1 MEHLPINL
9 DVKNRKIIVV
19 GGGTTAAR
27 KAEMALRCGAIV
39 SSFAPELN
47 DDFLDIRD
55 HPNFTHEGRPFT
67 EEDIQSSMIVYAA
80 CETPELNNRLADI
93 AKKAGVLINII
104 DNPAACDFIMPAIVD
119 RSPVIVTISSSG
131 SSPVLARIIKSHLES
146 SIPATF
152 GELAKL
158 IGKYKDI
165 VKSRIRTVRNRRHF
179 WENIIDGT
187 VADLLHAGNG
197 KEAHKRLQEE
207 LDNAAKESESK
218 TPAMGEVYLVGGG
231 PGDPDLLT
239 FRALRLI
246 QRADV
251 VLYDRLISRGLLNL
265 VRRDAK
271 RIYVGKLPDKHAMQQ
286 EEISQLLADEAKK
299 GRRVLRLKGGDP
311 FIFGRGGE
319 EIMTLVEQGVPFQV
333 VPGVTAASGSATYA
347 GIPLTHRDH
356 AQACVFVTGH
366 GKDGQIAMD
375 WNALIQ
381 PRQTIAIYM
390 GRSALPALMKEF
402 INQGADAGLP
412 VAVIDNGTRQN
423 QRVVTGTLE
432 TIANI
437 ADRADLKGPSMI
449 IIGTVVTLREKLN
462 WFKPDENAGADE
474 ERPDALA
481 RPGL

>member
-1 MEHLPINL
+1 VPNAGL
-9 DVKNRKIIVV
+9 RR
-19 GGGTTAAR
+19 GGGHVLAVHELRDGEAR
-27 KAEMALRCGAIV
+27 DALERLI
-39 SSFAPELN
+39 
-47 DDFLDIRD
+47 
-55 HPNFTHEGRPFT
+55 
-67 EEDIQSSMIVYAA
+67 
-80 CETPELNNRLADI
+80 ETPDHS
-93 AKKAGVLINII
+93 
-104 DNPAACDFIMPAIVD
+104 PAA
-119 RSPVIVTISSSG
+119 G
-131 SSPVLARIIKSHLES
+131 
-146 SIPATF
+146 
-152 GELAKL
+152 
-158 IGKYKDI
+158 
-165 VKSRIRTVRNRRHF
+165 
-179 WENIIDGT
+179 
-187 VADLLHAGNG
+187 
-197 KEAHKRLQEE
+197 
-207 LDNAAKESESK
+207 
-218 TPAMGEVYLVGGG
+218 GEVYLVGAG

-333 VPGVTAASGSATYA
+333 VPGITAASGGATYA

-356 AQACVFVTGH
+356 AQACLFVTGH

-390 GRSALPALMKEF
+390 GRSALRSLMSEF
-402 INQGADAGLP
+402 MKQGADATLP

-423 QRVVTGTLE
+423 QRVVTGTLK
-432 TIANI
+432 TIADI
-437 ADRADLKGPSMI
+437 ADKADLKGPSMI

-462 WFKPDENAGADE
+462 WFKPDENAPMDD

>member
-27 KAEMALRCGAIV
+27 KAEMALRAGAIV

-47 DDFLDIRD
+47 DDFLDIKN
-55 HPNFTHEGRPFT
+55 HPNFTHENRPFAK
-67 EEDIQSSMIVYAA
+67 EDVHSAMIVFAA
-80 CETPELNNRLADI
+80 CETADLNNQLAEM
-93 AKKAGVLINII
+93 AKTSGTLINII
-104 DNPAACDFIMPAIVD
+104 DNPSACDFIMPAIVD
-119 RSPVIVTISSSG
+119 RDPVIVTVSSSG
-131 SSPVLARIIKSHLES
+131 ASPVLARIIKSHLES

-152 GELAKL
+152 GDLAKL
-158 IGKYKDI
+158 IGKYRDV
-165 VKSRIRTVRNRRHF
+165 VKEKIDTVRQRRHF
-179 WENIIDGT
+179 WEKIIDGT
-187 VADLLHAGNG
+187 VADLLHAGNE
-197 KEAHKRLQEE
+197 KEAHKRLHEE
-207 LDNAAKESESK
+207 LEQASTNTGK
-218 TPAMGEVYLVGGG
+218 PAMGEVYLVGGG

-356 AQACVFVTGH
+356 AQACIFVTGH

-390 GRSALPALMKEF
+390 GRAALRGLTKEF
-402 INQGADAGLP
+402 IKQGADKTLP

-423 QRVVTGTLE
+423 QRVVTGTLT
-432 TIANI
+432 TIADI
-437 ADRADLKGPSMI
+437 ADKAELKGPSMI

-462 WFKPDENAGADE
+462 WFQPDENADKDDD
-474 ERPDALA
+474 RPDALA

>member
-27 KAEMALRCGAIV
+27 KAEIALRAGAIV

-47 DDFLDIRD
+47 DDFLDIR
-55 HPNFTHEGRPFT
+55 HHKNFSHINRPFT
-67 EEDIQSSMIVYAA
+67 KEDVRSSMIVYAA
-80 CETPELNNRLADI
+80 CETADMNNKLVEM
-93 AKKAGVLINII
+93 AKDSGTLINII

-119 RSPVIVTISSSG
+119 RDPIIVTVSSSG
-131 SSPVLARIIKSHLES
+131 ASPVLARIIKSHLES

-152 GELAKL
+152 GHLAKL
-158 IGKYKDI
+158 IGKYRDT
-165 VKSRIRTVRNRRHF
+165 VKAKISTVRDRRHF
-179 WENIIDGT
+179 WEKVIDGT
-187 VADLLHAGNG
+187 VADLLHAGNE

-207 LDNAAKESESK
+207 LEQASSDTGK
-218 TPAMGEVYLVGGG
+218 PPMGEVYLVGGG

-356 AQACVFVTGH
+356 AQACIFVTGH

-390 GRSALPALMKEF
+390 GRTALPSLMKEF
-402 INQGADAGLP
+402 IKQGADKTLP

-432 TIANI
+432 TIATI
-437 ADRADLKGPSMI
+437 ADEAKLKGPSMI
-449 IIGTVVTLREKLN
+449 IIGTVVSLREKLN
-462 WFKPDENAGADE
+462 WFKPDGNVEDDDD
-474 ERPDALA
+474 RPDALA